1 MKNML
6 KCHLSENNYQAFY
19 TKWANVGCP
28 RHRTV
33 KIRRRSGFL
42 GRPVTVECTGGRKAL
57 QVGLFLPTCDEYTP
71 GRVGARR
78 RE

>member
-28 RHRTV
+28 QAQDC
-33 KIRRRSGFL
+33 KDLS
-42 GRPVTVECTGGRKAL
+42 
-57 QVGLFLPTCDEYTP
+57 QVRVFWPTCDVMSFPEKS
-71 GRVGARR
+71 
-78 RE
+78 

>member
-28 RHRTV
+28 CRRSV
-33 KIRRRSGFL
+33 KICRRSGFI
-42 GRPVTVECTGGRKAL
+42 GGH
-57 QVGLFLPTCDEYTP
+57 
-71 GRVGARR
+71 
-78 RE
+78 

>member
-28 RHRTV
+28 QAQDC
-33 KIRRRSGFL
+33 KDLS
-42 GRPVTVECTGGRKAL
+42 
-57 QVGLFLPTCDEYTP
+57 QVRVFWPTCDVRMHWRP
-71 GRVGARR
+71 KSVAGGAFFADLRRMNPDRVGARR
-78 RE
+78 SE